1 MTRRLVWSSLAIALL
16 ACVAGA
22 CTATV
27 EPQNVDL
34 SGFTYDLR
42 EYILADSSHF
52 SVPDLCVTLA
62 DPPNPNSTALG
73 SASLQFADTT
83 VAEQQVRFE
92 HLACSGSLTG
102 DTVMIDQERLYR
114 IRGTQVRV
122 RRPRSVSGWYEDTG
136 YVHRDTLDMTVHMC
150 SDAPCATSI
159 WRYIRRP

>member
-1 MTRRLVWSSLAIALL
+1 MNIHKTALL
-16 ACVAGA
+16 VSLLVAGA

-34 SGFTYDLR
+34 KGFAYDLR

-52 SVPDLCVTLA
+52 NVPDLCVTLA

-73 SASLQFADTT
+73 SASLQFADSI
-83 VAEQQVRFE
+83 VQEQQVRFE
-92 HLACSGSLTG
+92 HFACSGSLTG
-102 DTVMIDQERLYR
+102 DTVVIDQARLYL

-122 RRPRSVSGWYEDTG
+122 RRPRSVSGWFEDTG
-136 YVHRDTLDMTVHMC
+136 YVHQDTLDMTVHMC